1 MGSGDSKVQ
10 KLLGGR
16 VRLCALPDF
25 LGIGA
30 MRAGTSW
37 FAAHLARH
45 PEIQI
50 PRKELHFFDHRF
62 DRRVLPF
69 ISGPVEARMRYRAR
83 FLGAGL
89 GGRITGE
96 FTPSYAVLESDRIA
110 TVFEWMPGAKLLF
123 IMCDPVERAWSQAK
137 HDYAGFLGRDPATAP
152 EAELRAF
159 FARPGVWKRG
169 DYATCLENWLR
180 HFNRRQLFITFLEH
194 VKVEPDRVLT
204 EAFSFLGVSVDVA
217 LDGQVAFPVHA
228 GPDTAMPTW
237 VREHLEE
244 KMRPLDTRLE
254 ALVDTPLPWRDA
266 NMM

>member
-69 ISGPVEARMRYRAR
+69 ISG
-83 FLGAGL
+83 
-89 GGRITGE
+89 
-96 FTPSYAVLESDRIA
+96 
-110 TVFEWMPGAKLLF
+110 
-123 IMCDPVERAWSQAK
+123 PVERAWSQAK

-204 EAFSFLGVSVDVA
+204 EAYSFLGVSVDVA
-217 LDGQVAFPVHA
+217 LDGQVALPIHA
-228 GPDTAMPTW
+228 SPM
-237 VREHLEE
+237 
-244 KMRPLDTRLE
+244 
-254 ALVDTPLPWRDA
+254 
-266 NMM
+266 